1 VIVLEVAVL
10 ALVAV
15 GGTAVVLTRDPRDQ
29 AIVAS
34 LYGLVLAIMFLV
46 FQAPDVALSQI
57 TVGAVALPMMI
68 VLALAKVRALKGR
81 QDGTDGTDGKD
92 GQR

>member
-81 QDGTDGTDGKD
+81 QDGTDETDGKD